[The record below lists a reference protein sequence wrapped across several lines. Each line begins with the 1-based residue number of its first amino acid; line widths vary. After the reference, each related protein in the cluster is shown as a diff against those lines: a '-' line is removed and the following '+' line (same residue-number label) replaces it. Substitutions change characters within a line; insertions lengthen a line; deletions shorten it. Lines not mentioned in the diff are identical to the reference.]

1 MEKIK
6 FKELRT
12 LLSIADRI
20 SVCDK
25 KTLQYENFITVKDVP
40 DHYNDLYVCGIGI
53 IESEFYK
60 INECEYSTSG
70 KQHNL
75 VFLPC
80 MEIIMT
86 KLT

>member
-20 SVCDK
+20 SVCYK
-25 KTLQYENFITVKDVP
+25 ETLQYENFITVKDVP

-53 IESEFYK
+53 IESEFYR

-70 KQHNL
+70 NQHNL

-80 MEIIMT
+80 LEII
-86 KLT
+86 LTEKI

>member
-25 KTLQYENFITVKDVP
+25 ETLQYKNYITVKDIP
-40 DHYNDLYVCGIGI
+40 EEYNDLYVCGIGI

-75 VFLPC
+75 VFLSC